1 MSRNSYSAHHYSSL
15 RAGDFDDD
23 DGKRDRSSAGN
34 SVLTFADERLA
45 QQDSSLEAL
54 GKSVSR
60 LGDLSLTISKEID
73 TQNRLLDMTSMDVE
87 KAQSDTDDLMK
98 RTKELVKK
106 SGGAKMLCTIVSLC
120 LLLVV
125 LLLLVLYT

>member
-15 RAGDFDDD
+15 RSGDYDDEE
-23 DGKRDRSSAGN
+23 KNATSS
-34 SVLTFADERLA
+34 SVLTFADKRFAE
-45 QQDSSLEAL
+45 QDSSLEAL

-73 TQNRLLDMTSMDVE
+73 TQNRLLNTLDMDVE
-87 KAQSDTDDLMK
+87 RAQADTDDLMK

-106 SGGAKMLCTIVSLC
+106 SGGTKIFCTIVVLS
-120 LLLVV
+120 VV
-125 LLLLVLYT
+125 LVLLFLLVLYT